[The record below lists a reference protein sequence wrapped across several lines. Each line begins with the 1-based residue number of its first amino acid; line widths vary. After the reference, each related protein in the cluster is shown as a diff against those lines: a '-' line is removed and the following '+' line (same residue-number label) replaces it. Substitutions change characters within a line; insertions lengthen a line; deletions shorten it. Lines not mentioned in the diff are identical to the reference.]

1 MANKRYRFDNG
12 QVIVL
17 TPGEVTAIERMAQMN
32 GTDPL
37 KIQFDPGFVQRRTLN
52 NLRDKGVLTQETDRG
67 GCYHF
72 AEGFLPVVSP
82 SINRADKFTM
92 ADREVTEAEL
102 TSRQAIMLRALQ
114 DKRRGGVWYPGCGMH
129 WNNAS
134 STHRI
139 LMGLVNKGLAT
150 VEYPQDQGYAL
161 KKWGFFRLNEAGM
174 ARKVTHAELDA
185 SF

>member
-52 NLRDKGVLTQETDRG
+52 NLRGKGILTQEADRG

-72 AEGFLPVVSP
+72 AEGFLPIVSP
-82 SINRADKFTM
+82 SINFREPFTLQG
-92 ADREVTEAEL
+92 REVTEVEL
-102 TSRQAIMLRALQ
+102 TSRQASMLRALQ
-114 DKRRGGVWYPGCGMH
+114 DKRWGGVWYAGCGMV

-139 LMGLVNKGLAT
+139 LDGLVKKGLAT
-150 VEYPQDQGYAL
+150 VEYPQDRGYAL

-174 ARKVTHAELDA
+174 ARKVTYAELDA
-185 SF
+185 RF